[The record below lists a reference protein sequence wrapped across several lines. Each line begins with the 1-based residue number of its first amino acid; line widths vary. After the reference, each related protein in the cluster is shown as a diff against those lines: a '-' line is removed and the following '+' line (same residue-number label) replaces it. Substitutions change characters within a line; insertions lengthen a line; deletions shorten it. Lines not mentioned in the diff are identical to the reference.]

1 MPRYALLLLLLAAVA
16 PAADTVYPTV
26 TIANAVAEVTVSSQ
40 RGSIDRFA
48 LLNEKTITLPKHLQR
63 DLPPGKGLAVLGPL
77 ADPSAPVSKG
87 INQHNWLGNDT
98 AAATIYGLTGADFAP
113 WTIASSTT
121 EAVTLTATSAKGLT
135 YLLSYR
141 MDPKKAAVA
150 VHLEVRN
157 STAVAMA
164 LTPYLIPFNGI
175 HQDFG
180 PNEVAY
186 LSAFWHQD
194 QQIHSHTLPSAGT
207 LDKVVEGPGPDYLG
221 LKSRFFA
228 AWMTPGKLVV
238 EVPAGNVTAPVV
250 PAPEATGP
258 GASGPGSATSGPT
271 NVPGAAPAYR
281 VEVRGYS
288 TSPHL
293 DHQGL
298 LSVTWATQQVPPGAT
313 LVQEWSLAAASMTK
327 ASLATLSDSERRIE
341 VTDSMHKF
349 FLVLTNAMTWVLSLI
364 QSVVVNYGVAVL
376 LLTLLVKAAMFK
388 LTYKQHASMLK
399 MQKLAPDLK
408 LIQEQ
413 YKDDK
418 QKLATKQMELWK
430 KHGVNPLGGCLPM
443 LIQIPIFLALYQT
456 FQYSADM
463 RGASFLWV
471 PDLTLPDQVWGMP
484 LAFLNGWIFSV
495 NPLPLVY
502 IAVTIW
508 TSMSMPMPTGGDP
521 QQEQMAKT
529 MRWMPVIF
537 GVIFYNMPAGLVLY
551 FTANAILSTLE
562 VKFIRR
568 RLGMA

>member
-1 MPRYALLLLLLAAVA
+1 MLRFALLLLTFAVI
-16 PAADTVYPTV
+16 PAADMVYPTV

-48 LLNEKTITLPKHLQR
+48 LLNEKTITLPTHLQR
-63 DLPPGKGLAVLGPL
+63 EVSPGKGLAVLGPL
-77 ADPSAPVSKG
+77 ADPAAPVSQG
-87 INQHNWLGNDT
+87 VNQHNWLANDT
-98 AAATIYGLTGADFAP
+98 AAAAIYGLTGADFAP
-113 WTIASSTT
+113 WTIVSSTT
-121 EAVTLTATSAKGLT
+121 EAVTLTATSGKGLSYQLT
-135 YLLSYR
+135 YR
-141 MDPKKAAVA
+141 MDPTKATVA

-157 STAVAMA
+157 ATPAALA

-175 HQDFG
+175 HQDYG

-186 LSAFWHQD
+186 LCAFWHQN

-207 LDKVVEGPGPDYLG
+207 LEKVVEGPGPDYLG

-238 EVPAGNVTAPVV
+238 DAPVNKDLPV
-250 PAPEATGP
+250 PTAAPVATGP
-258 GASGPGSATSGPT
+258 GATASGPIA
-271 NVPGAAPAYR
+271 VPGTAPAYR
-281 VEVRGYS
+281 VDVRGYS
-288 TSPHL
+288 TQPHL
-293 DHQGL
+293 DHQGM
-298 LSVTWATQQVPPGAT
+298 LSVTWATQQVPPGGT
-313 LVQEWSLAAASMTK
+313 LIQEWSLSAASMTK
-327 ASLATLSDSERRIE
+327 VSLATLSDSERRIE

-349 FLVLTNAMTWVLSLI
+349 FLVLTNAMTKVLSLI
-364 QSVVVNYGVAVL
+364 QAVVVNYGVAVL
-376 LLTLLVKAAMFK
+376 LLTLLVKAAMYK

-399 MQKLAPDLK
+399 MQKVAPELK

-418 QKLATKQMELWK
+418 QKLAAKQMELWK

-443 LIQIPIFLALYQT
+443 LIQIPIFLALYQA

-471 PDLTLPDQVWGMP
+471 PDLTLPDQIWGMP
-484 LAFLNGWIFSV
+484 IAFLNGWILSV

-508 TSMSMPMPTGGDP
+508 TSLSMPMPTGGDP